1 MADEGEP
8 PHLLFLHGQSRR
20 VDLLIAQV
28 PFEVGALQCA
38 RDHVISV
45 EDVIIFELIAW
56 RRRDQDDVRSILA
69 SGARS
74 IAPMWNCGPRNGRS
88 PSGGSAPFGFSRDPE
103 SKRPDLG

>member
-20 VDLLIAQV
+20 VDLLNAQV
-28 PFEVGALQCA
+28 PFEVGALHCA

-45 EDVIIFELIAW
+45 EDVIIFKLIAW

-69 SGARS
+69 SGRAFDRS
-74 IAPMWNCGPRNGRS
+74 YVELWAEEWHVSERWQRALRLQEG
-88 PSGGSAPFGFSRDPE
+88 SGE
-103 SKRPDLG
+103 